1 MTFSLAGQDGKNTVP
16 YHQSR
21 RNCYLRRPEARKGKY
36 TITET
41 KTAAGMTLLAEPIT
55 VTLPLTMTEQE
66 AKKSGADLT
75 KGYLHSDGNYYFY
88 DLTYRVTNNAT
99 LDMPASGGHGFPIAV
114 CGAAL
119 AAAGILLASTKRKEK
134 KNGVSA
140 FVTPVYFRQSGPAVP
155 AGAAATK
162 IKKIIRKERAQ
173 KDGHKEKLWE

>member
-1 MTFSLAGQDGKNTVP
+1 M
-16 YHQSR
+16 
-21 RNCYLRRPEARKGKY
+21 
-36 TITET
+36 
-41 KTAAGMTLLAEPIT
+41 MLLAEPIT

-119 AAAGILLASTKRKEK
+119 AAAGILLASTKRKK
-134 KNGVSA
+134 
-140 FVTPVYFRQSGPAVP
+140 
-155 AGAAATK
+155 
-162 IKKIIRKERAQ
+162 RKMA
-173 KDGHKEKLWE
+173 